1 MGPPASSSPSQR
13 PSSPRG
19 SGRRCAPVRDRRAR
33 RRLGAPPGDG
43 ERARGGA
50 HRHGIRDPAH
60 PLGRRRTGGDVGVAA
75 APGVGERARAHRYR
89 PRARSSG
96 SSARS
101 SATTR
106 QTPPT
111 SSTSA
116 TSATAWQ
123 GRARSE
129 RATRATRGHAQRT
142 TKPASTVAAP
152 PADRTPAAASPRRRR
167 RCRIVR
173 RPPGT
178 TADRDHAPKVTT
190 CPHFVR
196 NGEPMQREVANPAEF
211 LNSLLRGRNGRGIC
225 LRPASGINQSCVPD

>member
-1 MGPPASSSPSQR
+1 MPGSRCTERLNFFSSVSGFPGTSPGNRNGASCIVKPFSATELTAR
-13 PSSPRG
+13 VG
-19 SGRRCAPVRDRRAR
+19 AALCARVLDRRAR

-50 HRHGIRDPAH
+50 HRHRIRDPAH

-96 SSARS
+96 SSART

-111 SSTSA
+111 FSTSA

-142 TKPASTVAAP
+142 TKPASTVAVP
-152 PADRTPAAASPRRRR
+152 PAIGRLLPRRPEG
-167 RCRIVR
+167 VDDAELYAALPA
-173 RPPGT
+173 RPPI
-178 TADRDHAPKVTT
+178 AIMPPK
-190 CPHFVR
+190 
-196 NGEPMQREVANPAEF
+196 
-211 LNSLLRGRNGRGIC
+211 
-225 LRPASGINQSCVPD
+225 

>member
-43 ERARGGA
+43 ERTRGGA
-50 HRHGIRDPAH
+50 HRHGIRDPAY
-60 PLGRRRTGGDVGVAA
+60 PLGRRRTAGDVGVAA

-89 PRARSSG
+89 PRARLSG

-111 SSTSA
+111 SSTNA

-142 TKPASTVAAP
+142 TKPASTVAAL
-152 PADRTPAAASPRRRR
+152 PAIGRLLPRRPESLDDAELYAALP
-167 RCRIVR
+167 V
-173 RPPGT
+173 RPPI
-178 TADRDHAPKVTT
+178 AIMPPK
-190 CPHFVR
+190 
-196 NGEPMQREVANPAEF
+196 
-211 LNSLLRGRNGRGIC
+211 
-225 LRPASGINQSCVPD
+225 